1 MSVPMTLEKGE
12 LPLEGKSK
20 EGPVAQLVEHR
31 IENPCVGGS
40 SPPGTTTSK
49 LNKSRLSLKIS

>member
-40 SPPGTTTSK
+40 SPPGTTITFPKKSK
-49 LNKSRLSLKIS
+49 ILLK

>member
-40 SPPGTTTSK
+40 SPPGTTTNSYK
-49 LNKSRLSLKIS
+49 TAFLMLL

>member
-40 SPPGTTTSK
+40 SPPGTTISNQNK
-49 LNKSRLSLKIS
+49 LKLLLK